1 MTTSQPK
8 HHETH
13 PQSGQPS
20 TLTLVRRG
28 ALAGAAASVG
38 TTAMAAIARAADVS
52 LEVDAAAIPI
62 AAFALWTLVGAA
74 LGVLMARLLRA
85 RRRFLVVSMVV
96 TGLSLIPPIALPDDS
111 ATKAVLVAAQL
122 LAAAIIIPSLSR
134 GLTSAPADG
143 GSRDR

>member
-1 MTTSQPK
+1 MTTSQQS

-13 PQSGQPS
+13 IQSGQPR
-20 TLTLVRRG
+20 TLALVRRG
-28 ALAGAAASVG
+28 ALAGAAAAVC

-85 RRRFLVVSMVV
+85 RRRFLVMTIVA
-96 TGLSLIPPIALPDDS
+96 TGMSLIPPIALPDGS
-111 ATKAVLVAAQL
+111 ATKLVLVAAHL
-122 LAAAIIIPSLSR
+122 LAAAIIIPTLGR
-134 GLTSAPADG
+134 GLATGAVTG
-143 GSRDR
+143 GARDR

>member
-1 MTTSQPK
+1 MTTSQQT

-13 PQSGQPS
+13 NEPGPAS
-20 TLTLVRRG
+20 TLRLVRRG
-28 ALAGAAASVG
+28 ALAGAAATVC

-52 LEVDAAAIPI
+52 LKVDGAAIPI

-85 RRRFLVVSMVV
+85 RRRFRVVTAVL

-111 ATKAVLVAAQL
+111 ATTMVLVAAHL
-122 LAAAIIIPSLSR
+122 LAAAIIIPTLSR
-134 GLTSAPADG
+134 GLATGAATG
-143 GSRDR
+143 GVRDR